1 MKNKK
6 IEFLTLAE
14 IISIHRNQIELYGGE
29 PGIRDIALL
38 SSALAIPQ
46 STFNGKYLHS
56 DIFDMA
62 AAYCFHLCQ
71 NHPFIDGNK
80 RVALV
85 SALIFLDLNGIA
97 IDYPEEMLYKLMMD
111 VSSGKISKNG
121 IAHFFRKK

>member
-14 IISIHRNQIELYGGE
+14 VISIHPNQIELYGGE

-46 STFNGKYLHS
+46 STFNGKYLHN

-62 AAYCFHLCQ
+62 AAYCFHIFQ
-71 NHPFIDGNK
+71 NHPFVDGNK

-85 SALIFLDLNGIA
+85 SALIFLNLNGIA
-97 IDYPEEMLYKLMMD
+97 IENPEEMLYKLMMD
-111 VSSGKISKNG
+111 VSSGKITKN
-121 IAHFFRKK
+121 